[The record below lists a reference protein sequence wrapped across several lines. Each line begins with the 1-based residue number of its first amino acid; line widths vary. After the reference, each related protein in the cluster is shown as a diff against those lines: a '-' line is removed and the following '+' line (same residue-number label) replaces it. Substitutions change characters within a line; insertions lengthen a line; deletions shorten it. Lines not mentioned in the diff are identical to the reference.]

1 MRRYET
7 ILIVRP
13 NVAEDEIE
21 AVISKTSSIIEGDG
35 GTIIRIDKWGLKKLA
50 YLIKKESQG
59 YYVYIDYAGIPAS
72 VSEVERIFRID
83 DKILKYLTVKQAESC
98 DPEAVKEEL
107 ASAEAAQTSDEGE
120 TKEENAG
127 TAEAAKTTTEV
138 EVKEEKASTSGEVQT
153 SDESEAKEE
162 NAGTAEAAKTTT
174 EVQVKEEKAST
185 SEEVQTD

>member
-83 DKILKYLTVKQAESC
+83 DKILKYLTVKLAESC
-98 DPEAVKEEL
+98 DPEAIKDEL
-107 ASAEAAQTSDEGE
+107 ASAEAAQTSDESE
-120 TKEENAG
+120 AKEENAG

-138 EVKEEKASTSGEVQT
+138 EVKEEKAST
-153 SDESEAKEE
+153 
-162 NAGTAEAAKTTT
+162 AEADKTTT
-174 EVQVKEEKAST
+174 EVEIKEEKAST